1 MAENNPIVSS
11 GAFDFG
17 DYVSGGNVFTTEGT
31 TGDTDARSSI
41 SRTYVQNILRASDPI
56 DEVPEGGG
64 QPIKVTP
71 PPEVSQAL
79 YEIDFNRKLFAV
91 DVL

>member
-31 TGDTDARSSI
+31 TGDTDARGSI
-41 SRTYVQNILRASDPI
+41 SGT
-56 DEVPEGGG
+56 
-64 QPIKVTP
+64 
-71 PPEVSQAL
+71 
-79 YEIDFNRKLFAV
+79 
-91 DVL
+91 